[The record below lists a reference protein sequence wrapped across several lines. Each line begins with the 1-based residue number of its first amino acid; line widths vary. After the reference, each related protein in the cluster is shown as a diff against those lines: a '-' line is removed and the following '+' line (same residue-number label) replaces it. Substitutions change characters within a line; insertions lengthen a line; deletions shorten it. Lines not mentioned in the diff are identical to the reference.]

1 VVALRVDRLAVFS
14 RALAAAHGN
23 ESHERASGRIDREV
37 VQSIVRLGKSV
48 GTRTIAEF
56 VGDQSTLDLLSSYG
70 VDYAQGY
77 HLGHPQPVAAM

>member
-1 VVALRVDRLAVFS
+1 VNVLKIDGEFVRKL
-14 RALAAAHGN
+14 
-23 ESHERASGRIDREV
+23 ASGRIDREV

-70 VDYAQGY
+70 VDYAEGY